1 MLASLDFLG
10 AFKWPSV
17 LAISALPVLSY
28 FASWGN
34 WDEGLGAAL
43 YGPELV
49 AGVPLVLSHRAHAD
63 PLRDDTVT
71 WAVRGCQ
78 TCATTLRR
86 VRLAY
91 AGCDAPPLQWSDAQ
105 GPAGRAQVE
114 LRRAELRQPPALC
127 LWIDAEASD
136 GKHEQRRWPLA
147 GPIPMT
153 KPQH

>member
-1 MLASLDFLG
+1 MLSSLDILG

-17 LAISALPVLSY
+17 LAISAVPVVSY
-28 FASWGN
+28 FASWGD
-34 WDEGLGAAL
+34 WDSGLGAAL
-43 YGPELV
+43 YGPEAV
-49 AGVPLVLSHRAHAD
+49 AGVPLVLSHRADAD

-71 WAVRGCQ
+71 WAVRGCE

-91 AGCDAPPLQWSDAQ
+91 AACEAPPVQWSHAD

-114 LRRAELRQPPALC
+114 LQRAELRQPLALC

-136 GKHEQRRWPLA
+136 GRREQRRWPLA
-147 GPIPMT
+147 GPVKKGRP
-153 KPQH
+153 